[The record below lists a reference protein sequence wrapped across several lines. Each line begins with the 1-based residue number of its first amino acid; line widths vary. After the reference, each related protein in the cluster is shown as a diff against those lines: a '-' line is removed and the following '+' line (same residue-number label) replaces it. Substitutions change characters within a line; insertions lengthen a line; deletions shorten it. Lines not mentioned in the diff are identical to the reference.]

1 MNVDTYLEFLRFA
14 LNDNSVVPD
23 SVANINWQSLLRFA
37 KEQAIVGTY
46 ARRILFDNDKLN
58 DCKWL
63 GNRPNEDN
71 VMDWM
76 GEVAKLRKRN
86 HLLFEKSA
94 DIAHRFHDDGF
105 ECCILKGQGNALHYP
120 MPELRT
126 SGDIDI
132 WAWPQK
138 EENSVRD
145 KIGNYVRKSFPEA
158 KMMYLHIDYPIYDK
172 VPVEVHV
179 YPSILNN
186 PFRNTKL
193 QRYFDSQRLEVSNH
207 HVTYNSAED
216 CFTFPTPTDSFNR
229 IFELCHIMHHE
240 FDEGIG
246 LRQLI
251 DYFYLLRRGFCE
263 KNGSMTASCCQVSG
277 CTALPLL

>member
-1 MNVDTYLEFLRFA
+1 MNVEAYLEFLRFA
-14 LNDNSVVPD
+14 LTDNSAVPN
-23 SVANINWQSLLRFA
+23 SVANINWQGLLRFA
-37 KEQAIVGTY
+37 KEQAIVGIY
-46 ARRILFDNDKLN
+46 ARRILFSNDKLN
-58 DCKWL
+58 ECNLL
-63 GNRPNEDN
+63 GNKPNEDD

-76 GEVAKLRKRN
+76 AEAAKLRKRN
-86 HLLFEKSA
+86 LLLFEKSA
-94 DIAHRFHDDGF
+94 DITRRFHEDGF
-105 ECCILKGQGNALHYP
+105 NCCILKGQGNALHYP
-120 MPELRT
+120 IPELRT

-158 KMMYLHIDYPIYDK
+158 KMMYHHIDYPIYNK

-186 PFRNTKL
+186 PFRNKRL

-207 HVTYNSAED
+207 LVTYNSAEVS
-216 CFTFPTPTDSFNR
+216 FTFPTPTDSFNR

-251 DYFYLLRRGFCE
+251 G
-263 KNGSMTASCCQVSG
+263 CCQVSE
-277 CTALPLL
+277 CTALQLL